1 MKEKTILEKVGIWLK
16 GFFTEL
22 FQFLRDFFK
31 LRTTPG
37 KKISPFLVNL
47 LFIVIIFLYSS
58 AAAKRHGGNS
68 KDKIVPTFG
77 MMRTAIKN
85 AIFIP
90 KIDYQYNDST
100 GERLPYSGAKT
111 LREAISMD
119 FKAIKNGAYVPFSVD
134 KSITMNVL
142 IVVGI
147 WKNGETKKMFHNGES
162 KIMKDSIVSGRIVVK
177 AMGLIFLGVFLGLYM
192 GTFASLETLLY
203 RFVLFFDKIPAL
215 AILPILFLIIP
226 DSETTKIVLIVIGV
240 APTIILDTFLRVKKV
255 HDEQVVTALT
265 LGASVP
271 EVTYKVVFPQIFPE
285 VLNTIRLNFKSVILF
300 LLAGEGIDA
309 SAGVGYR
316 IFVAKRTIDMATI
329 IPYVFLIS
337 LVAFLVDGGF
347 RAWIKAYKWFNKV

>member
-1 MKEKTILEKVGIWLK
+1 MEEKTNLEKIGIWLK
-16 GFFTEL
+16 GFFREL
-22 FQFLRDFFK
+22 FQFLKDFFK

-37 KKISPFLVNL
+37 KKISPFFVNL
-47 LFIVIIFLYSS
+47 LFILIILFYSIT
-58 AAAKRHGGNS
+58 AAKRHEGNS

-85 AIFIP
+85 VIFIP

-100 GERLPYSGAKT
+100 GDRIPYNGPIN
-111 LREAISMD
+111 LRQAISGD
-119 FKAIKNGAYVPFSVD
+119 FKDLKASKHS
-134 KSITMNVL
+134 SILKM
-142 IVVGI
+142 
-147 WKNGETKKMFHNGES
+147 WKNGETKKMLHNGES

-192 GTFASLETLLY
+192 GIFASLETLLY

-226 DSETTKIVLIVIGV
+226 DSETTKIVLIVVGV

-255 HDEQVVTALT
+255 HDEQIVTALT

-271 EVTYKVVFPQIFPE
+271 EVTYKVIFPQIFPE

-347 RAWIKAYKWFNKV
+347 RAMIKAYKWFNKV